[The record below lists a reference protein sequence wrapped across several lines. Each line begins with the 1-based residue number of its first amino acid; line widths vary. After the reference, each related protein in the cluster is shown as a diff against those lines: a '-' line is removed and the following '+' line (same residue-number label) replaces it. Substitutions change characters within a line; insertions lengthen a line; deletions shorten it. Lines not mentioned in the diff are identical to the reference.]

1 MKTTIAFPSQSRVVF
16 ALLFHGNLSTWRFL
30 FGATTE
36 GSQAEPSQA
45 CVPPTR
51 APLAQAVCA
60 GANAGTPGGECKQ
73 TGRRVLDLYLNR
85 SLFIGVILGG
95 LIRYISSQFGV

>member
-1 MKTTIAFPSQSRVVF
+1 MTIIFPSQSRVVF
-16 ALLFHGNLSTWRFL
+16 ALLLHCSLSTWRFL
-30 FGATTE
+30 FGVTTE
-36 GSQAEPSQA
+36 GSQQN
-45 CVPPTR
+45 PPKPVSSPPP
-51 APLAQAVCA
+51 APPAQAVCA

>member
-1 MKTTIAFPSQSRVVF
+1 MTDNSISPCCFCTF
-16 ALLFHGNLSTWRFL
+16 LSLQFVYLEISVWGDNGR
-30 FGATTE
+30 E
-36 GSQAEPSQA
+36 PAEPPPQA
-45 CVPPTR
+45 SVLPTPAPP
-51 APLAQAVCA
+51 APAVCA